1 MVANDIGSS
10 SNCKPLA
17 KLFVLAVVLAFHLL
31 NFALEVKQIVGTNC
45 SKVVFFPGCDLL
57 VPRQPTTRQTIFFI
71 VIFPI
76 FERVINNLP
85 DKVYRSLIVFG
96 SLLLCRFRLRMQ
108 FKVFYE
114 PIDKFAVEVKGTL
127 NREKPD
133 DNAEDTRNIVRK
145 INCITSDFQEY
156 NARDSIEERDIKSKT
171 SNSLKHADI
180 Q

>member
-1 MVANDIGSS
+1 
-10 SNCKPLA
+10 
-17 KLFVLAVVLAFHLL
+17 
-31 NFALEVKQIVGTNC
+31 
-45 SKVVFFPGCDLL
+45 
-57 VPRQPTTRQTIFFI
+57 
-71 VIFPI
+71 
-76 FERVINNLP
+76 
-85 DKVYRSLIVFG
+85 
-96 SLLLCRFRLRMQ
+96 MQ